1 MWPRFAFRL
10 AQTGLGR
17 LITALVFAKM
27 SFLIPVR
34 RLRDTPTLLA
44 FHHPQPAYPLHI
56 LIVPKRSLKGL
67 PDLTPA
73 DQGLLLEV
81 FQTVQSLVAEF
92 NLAPAGYRLVV
103 NGGANQDIPLL
114 HFHLIADS
122 FPSRSIISPK
132 AYR

>member
-81 FQTVQSLVAEF
+81 F
-92 NLAPAGYRLVV
+92 
-103 NGGANQDIPLL
+103 
-114 HFHLIADS
+114 
-122 FPSRSIISPK
+122 
-132 AYR
+132 